1 MNRGITEKM
10 YRVVLFILMFFVSS
24 NMSTVAQINTDTIID
39 AQSLKNRIDLLQ
51 VNNIIFNADSIL
63 IARKPI
69 NVQIPKRILSQI
81 NIYDMPYSKNASY
94 PNWQRLWI
102 NTGALY
108 AAGFVALGVLEA
120 LPDSATN
127 WNTEELRQTPW
138 IQRWGNH
145 VGKVMHWDGDN
156 PIFNYI
162 LHPYGGAAYFMSA
175 RSQGFNFWE
184 SAIYGFCI
192 STFFWEYGIEAFMEI
207 PSIQDMIITPIAG
220 ALIGECF
227 YKVKRKIVSNGYIL
241 CGSNLLGNIVAF
253 LVDPV
258 NEFVGLFAGNP
269 CRKKLKEEQHRTRI
283 ALLPIIKSSPQH
295 GAIYG
300 ITLDLTL

>member
-1 MNRGITEKM
+1 MNRNRGKIKLISLF
-10 YRVVLFILMFFVSS
+10 VVLMVSFAPVKAQNDIDS
-24 NMSTVAQINTDTIID
+24 VAIVQPLCND
-39 AQSLKNRIDLLQ
+39 SLVLPVCRISCD
-51 VNNIIFNADSIL
+51 VDSMVKS
-63 IARKPI
+63 RKSANLELP
-69 NVQIPKRILSQI
+69 NRILSKI
-81 NIYDMPYSKNASY
+81 NIYDMPYSKTASY
-94 PNWQRLWI
+94 RNWDRLWI

-127 WNTEELRQTPW
+127 WNTEELRRTPW

-175 RSQGFNFWE
+175 RSQGFNFWD
-184 SAIYGFCI
+184 SALYGFCI

-207 PSIQDMIITPIAG
+207 PSVQDLVITPVAG

-227 YKVKRKIVSNGYIL
+227 YKVKRRIVTDGYTL
-241 CGSNLLGNIVAF
+241 WGSSVMGNIVAF

-258 NEFVGLFAGNP
+258 NEFVGFFAGNP
-269 CRKKLKEEQHRTRI
+269 CRQNHRERQKRAEI
-283 ALLPIIKSSPQH
+283 ALYPTFNPSLN
-295 GAIYG
+295 GTIYG
-300 ITLDLTL
+300 FSLNVLF